1 MDGIGSSWLTIIL
14 VFVIIGGMAFFIM
27 LSTAND
33 VDKTIESSVQQ
44 DISTFVKE
52 CANIGYVSPE
62 KVQTLEDK
70 INSYGIRFE
79 LKIWVERQS
88 ENPTKKT
95 TQLNNGTTAAT
106 PFITEE
112 YTVTDIVD
120 KEKGLKLKENDILGA
135 SAENIGGTHEDNYS
149 STSNKDFATMKPQ
162 AVETV
167 HATGTN

>member
-33 VDKTIESSVQQ
+33 VDKTIETSVQQ
-44 DISTFVKE
+44 DLSTFVKE
-52 CANIGYVSPE
+52 CANVGYVSPE
-62 KVQTLEDK
+62 KVQALEDK
-70 INSYGIRFE
+70 INSHGIRFE
-79 LKIWVERQS
+79 LKIWVEKQS
-88 ENPTKKT
+88 DGPTKKT
-95 TQLNNGTTAAT
+95 TQLNNGMTAVT

-112 YTVTDIVD
+112 YTVQDIVEV
-120 KEKGLKLKENDILGA
+120 KKGLQLTENDILGA

-149 STSNKDFATMKPQ
+149 SKTNKDFATMKPQ

-167 HATGTN
+167 HTTGTN

>member
-1 MDGIGSSWLTIIL
+1 MENSWLTIIL

-33 VDKTIESSVQQ
+33 VDKTLEASVQQ

-52 CANIGYVSPE
+52 CANEGRVTVE
-62 KVQTLEDK
+62 KVNKLQTSV
-70 INSYGIRFE
+70 NSHGILFD

-88 ENPTKKT
+88 DTPTKKT
-95 TQLNNGTTAAT
+95 TQLNNQTTEAT

-112 YTVTDIVD
+112 YSPDDIVD
-120 KEKGLKLKENDILGA
+120 KGGLILRENDILGA
-135 SAENIGGTHEDNYS
+135 SAENISPTNEDTHSGNTGKDYS
-149 STSNKDFATMKPQ
+149 TMKPQ

-167 HATGTN
+167 HTTGTN

>member
-1 MDGIGSSWLTIIL
+1 MENSWLTIIL

-33 VDKTIESSVQQ
+33 VDKTLEASVQQ

-52 CANIGYVSPE
+52 CANEGRVTAD
-62 KVQTLEDK
+62 KVNKLETN
-70 INSYGIRFE
+70 INSHGILFD

-88 ENPTKKT
+88 DSPTKKT
-95 TQLNNGTTAAT
+95 TQLNNGMTEAT

-112 YTVTDIVD
+112 YTSDDILERGV
-120 KEKGLKLKENDILGA
+120 LYLKENDILGA
-135 SAENIGGTHEDNYS
+135 SAENISPTNEDTHSGNTGKDYS
-149 STSNKDFATMKPQ
+149 TMKPQ

-167 HATGTN
+167 HTTGTN